1 MDENGDWA
9 ISQDLAHQTFG
20 AIEDE
25 GTYGYAI
32 KHDCGC
38 GCGCIYQDAFVYETQ
53 ADVEEAD
60 TSLTIPYNQSFEE
73 DDDSDFSLPNDPR
86 FIDYGWAAECLHEPE
101 DIDFDFVYALHT
113 FVATVEG
120 QANATK
126 GDTMVLLDDSNS
138 YWWLVRVVKD
148 SSIGMLTLFCLAF
161 SASIS
166 SWLTHQYVGYL
177 PAEHIETPT
186 ERLARLNKHRNIDV
200 CIILTN

>member
-1 MDENGDWA
+1 MDEDGDWA
-9 ISQDLAHQTFG
+9 LSQALAHQELG
-20 AIEDE
+20 AIEHGETCMSDYE
-25 GTYGYAI
+25 GEY
-32 KHDCGC
+32 DCGC
-38 GCGCIYQDAFVYETQ
+38 GCGCNCIHQDAFVYETG

-60 TSLTIPYNQSFEE
+60 SSLTIPYNKSFEE

-148 SSIGMLTLFCLAF
+148 SSIGMFSCDF

-166 SWLTHQYVGYL
+166 ISLTCLCRL
-177 PAEHIETPT
+177 PTSRA
-186 ERLARLNKHRNIDV
+186 HRDAYRKISAP
-200 CIILTN
+200 

>member
-9 ISQDLAHQTFG
+9 MSQDLAHQTFD

-25 GTYGYAI
+25 GTYDYDI
-32 KHDCGC
+32 ECDCGC
-38 GCGCIYQDAFVYETQ
+38 GCGCIHQDAFVYETEAEIQ
-53 ADVEEAD
+53 DAD
-60 TSLTIPYNQSFEE
+60 TSLTIPYNKSFEE
-73 DDDSDFSLPNDPR
+73 DDDSDFSLPSDPR

-148 SSIGMLTLFCLAF
+148 SSIGMLTFFSPFCSLRFPRFHQQLANI
-161 SASIS
+161 SIRTRLLASRA
-166 SWLTHQYVGYL
+166 H
-177 PAEHIETPT
+177 
-186 ERLARLNKHRNIDV
+186 
-200 CIILTN
+200 